1 MASHCKLDD
10 PAFKLVEHAE
20 HDIGTRFSSFGYSGS
35 SDEFLDGGGDLTGVS
50 DAKAVLVLEDPPEQ
64 IAEPSSSACKVRFLP
79 MRGSKLDVNVT
90 FETVDGAEV
99 EYSFFVDASGGILN
113 LETRW
118 INVLRNCMRLGVLF
132 SPAQDSSG
140 YLVEIDDPDDEGRKT
155 LVAASSQLPYYAWE
169 GAGRLSILD

>member
-1 MASHCKLDD
+1 MVSHCKLED
-10 PAFKLVEHAE
+10 AVFELVEHSE

-50 DAKAVLVLEDPPEQ
+50 EAISVVVLEDPPEQ
-64 IAEPSSSACKVRFLP
+64 IAEPSSSACIVRFLP
-79 MRGSKLDVNVT
+79 MRRNMLDINIS
-90 FETVDGAEV
+90 FETVDGAGV

-132 SPAQDSSG
+132 SPAQDSLG
-140 YLVEIDDPDDEGRKT
+140 YLVEIDDPEDEGKKT
-155 LVAASSQLPYYAWE
+155 LVSASSQLPYYAWE
-169 GAGRLSILD
+169 GAGRLSMLD

>member
-1 MASHCKLDD
+1 MVSKRRLDD
-10 PAFKLVEHAE
+10 AAFKLVEHSE

-35 SDEFLDGGGDLTGVS
+35 NDEFLDGGGDLTGVRE
-50 DAKAVLVLEDPPEQ
+50 ATAVLVIEDAPEQ
-64 IAEPSSSACKVRFLP
+64 IAEPATSACRVRFLP
-79 MRGSKLDVNVT
+79 MRGDKLDVNVS
-90 FETVDGAEV
+90 FETVGGKEV

-118 INVLRNCMRLGVLF
+118 INVLRNCMQLGVLF
-132 SPAQDSSG
+132 APAQDAPG

-169 GAGRLSILD
+169 GTGRLFVLG